1 MLTCNVVTVQHR
13 KHTDSGKIYIQ
24 ARTSRKDIFLLF
36 GNEDSK
42 FHNCTTELLT
52 RRNCIFFFNQ
62 QDSSLESQG
71 ITCKYFISK
80 WTDLPAFNDSFS
92 GKNGMTTD
100 TLSLAIKRCHKHNNP
115 SVTTFLRG
123 KNKQTHRRKCLGLS
137 PLPILDIKAIFLH
150 ISYNAMG
157 IGIA

>member
-123 KNKQTHRRKCLGLS
+123 KNKHTEE
-137 PLPILDIKAIFLH
+137 
-150 ISYNAMG
+150 NAWVLAHYQYLTSKLYFCTLVTMQWV
-157 IGIA
+157 

>member
-42 FHNCTTELLT
+42 FHNCTTELLS
-52 RRNCIFFFNQ
+52 RRNCIFFFLINRTQ
-62 QDSSLESQG
+62 VLKVKVSHANISYQNGQ
-71 ITCKYFISK
+71 TCQHLMTHLAGKMGQP
-80 WTDLPAFNDSFS
+80 TDMLN
-92 GKNGMTTD
+92 
-100 TLSLAIKRCHKHNNP
+100 LAIKRCHNHNNP

-123 KNKQTHRRKCLGLS
+123 KNKHTEENAWVLAHYQYLISKLYFC
-137 PLPILDIKAIFLH
+137 ILVI
-150 ISYNAMG
+150 MQWV
-157 IGIA
+157 